1 MHVTQISL
9 RTTLLFLDGHHPVP
23 PTVPAW
29 RVLDHCVDAP
39 AVPHL
44 GDTKL
49 EKNINYL
56 RILGEKIYYSY
67 WIHHLERQVETG
79 VKSMTDW
86 YVKDGEKEPRKHVHY
101 VSQQM
106 LLLGVFQQQGFHCTT
121 TGTEACHLWQ
131 SCDKLIGRK
140 RYAPSVKLFWGEKK
154 NVLNVS

>member
-1 MHVTQISL
+1 MHVTQISS
-9 RTTLLFLDGHHPVP
+9 RTTLLFLDGHHSVP
-23 PTVPAW
+23 PTVPAR

-56 RILGEKIYYSY
+56 RILGEKIDYSY

-86 YVKDGEKEPRKHVHY
+86 YVKDEEKEPTKHVSCILTDATAGCFPAARIPLHY
-101 VSQQM
+101 DWN
-106 LLLGVFQQQGFHCTT
+106 G
-121 TGTEACHLWQ
+121 
-131 SCDKLIGRK
+131 
-140 RYAPSVKLFWGEKK
+140 SVPF
-154 NVLNVS
+154 VTIV